1 MNANDIQKSFE
12 ARQNAVHVLRELADE
27 TRDRELSQEET
38 NTLDTTNAAID
49 ALDEKINEGLRQL
62 RREQESAK
70 ALDEFRSFGDLTIIP
85 DSVKEEDGTVN
96 ETEMFGKLLSGEIRS
111 FESFAS
117 ERRDLTKGSATAGGN
132 TVDDT
137 MYDQIITKLEAESA
151 VVAAGATVVNTAGG
165 EDLLI
170 PKTTTNPSGAIVAEG
185 AGYAESDPV
194 FGQVTLGAYKY
205 GNLIQVSSELAQD
218 SQFDIMSYVSNL
230 AGQGVARV
238 MGADFSNGSG
248 SSKPKGIAQAA
259 TSFGTSA
266 SATTITAANIFEVWS
281 TMPSQYRNAD
291 TKWLMSPSAE
301 KLIRLLADS
310 NGQYI
315 WQPGLTAG
323 TPANLVGYD
332 VFTDS
337 NLDAA
342 TSGKRAL
349 VFAHMPSFF
358 VRLAG
363 GLNLAT
369 SADYAFNADLIT
381 IRATMRGDS
390 DVVDTNGI
398 GCLTQA

>member
-1 MNANDIQKSFE
+1 MNAQDIQKAFE
-12 ARQNAVHVLRELADE
+12 ERQNAVHLLRELADE
-27 TRDRELSQEET
+27 TRDREVTQEET
-38 NTLDTTNAAID
+38 NTLEVTNAAID
-49 ALDEKINEGLRQL
+49 ALDDKINEGLRQL
-62 RREQESAK
+62 RREQEAGK
-70 ALDEFRSFGDLTIIP
+70 ALDEFRSFGDLTAIP
-85 DSVKEEDGTVN
+85 DSVVEEGSVN
-96 ETEMFGKLLSGEIRS
+96 EAELFSKLLKGEIRS

-151 VVAAGATVVNTAGG
+151 VIAAGATVVNTAGG
-165 EDLLI
+165 EDLLV

-205 GNLIQVSSELAQD
+205 GNLIQVSSELAAD

-238 MGADFSNGSG
+238 MGTDFSNGSG

-266 SATTITAANIFEVWS
+266 SATTISAANLFEVWS
-281 TMPSQYRNAD
+281 TMPSQYRNRD
-291 TKWLMSPSAE
+291 TKWLISPGAE

-315 WQPGLTAG
+315 WTPGLQAG
-323 TPANLVGYD
+323 TPANLVGYE

-337 NLDAA
+337 NLDAP
-342 TSGKRAL
+342 TSGKRAV

-369 SADYAFNADLIT
+369 STDYAFNADLVT

>member
-1 MNANDIQKSFE
+1 MNAQDIQNSFE
-12 ARQNAVHVLRELADE
+12 ERQNAVHLLRELADE
-27 TRDRELSQEET
+27 TRGRELSQEES
-38 NTLDTTNAAID
+38 NTLETTNAAID
-49 ALDEKINEGLRQL
+49 ALDEKINEGLSQL
-62 RREQESAK
+62 RRESDAAK
-70 ALDEFRSFGDLTIIP
+70 ALDEFRSYGDLTIIP
-85 DSVKEEDGTVN
+85 DSVKEEGSVN
-96 ETEMFGKLLSGEIRS
+96 ETEMFGKLLTGEIRS

-117 ERRDLTKGSATAGGN
+117 EQRDLTKGSATAGGN

-137 MYDQIITKLEAESA
+137 MYDQIITKLENESA
-151 VVAAGATVVNTAGG
+151 VVAAGATVINTAGG

-238 MGADFSNGSG
+238 MGTDFSNGSG

-281 TMPSQYRNAD
+281 TMPTQYKNAD
-291 TKWLMSPSAE
+291 TKWLMSPGAE

-310 NGQYI
+310 DGRYI
-315 WQPGLTAG
+315 WNAGLQAG
-323 TPANLVGYD
+323 TPANLIGYE

-337 NLDAA
+337 NLDAP

-381 IRATMRGDS
+381 IRATMRADS
-390 DVVDTNGI
+390 DVVDTNGV

>member
-1 MNANDIQKSFE
+1 MNAQDIQNSFE
-12 ARQNAVHVLRELADE
+12 ERQNAVHLLRELADE
-27 TRDRELSQEET
+27 TRGRELSQEES
-38 NTLDTTNAAID
+38 NTLETTNAAID
-49 ALDEKINEGLRQL
+49 ALDEKINEGLSQL
-62 RREQESAK
+62 RRESDAAK
-70 ALDEFRSFGDLTIIP
+70 ALDEFRSYGDLTIIP
-85 DSVKEEDGTVN
+85 DSVKEEGSVN

-117 ERRDLTKGSATAGGN
+117 EKRDLVTSSATAGGN

-137 MYDQIITKLEAESA
+137 MYDQIITKLENESA
-151 VVAAGATVVNTAGG
+151 VIAAGATVINTAGG

-170 PKTTTNPSGAIVAEG
+170 PKTTTNPSGAIVSEG
-185 AGYAESDPV
+185 AGYGTVEPV
-194 FGQVTLGAYKY
+194 FGQVTLGAFKY

-238 MGADFSNGSG
+238 MGTDFSNGSG

-281 TMPSQYRNAD
+281 TMPTQYKNAD
-291 TKWLMSPSAE
+291 TKWLMSPGAE

-310 NGQYI
+310 DGRYI
-315 WQPGLTAG
+315 WNAGLQAG
-323 TPANLVGYD
+323 TPANLIGYE

-337 NLDAA
+337 NLDAP

-390 DVVDTNGI
+390 DVVDTNGV

>member
-1 MNANDIQKSFE
+1 MNAQDIQNSFE
-12 ARQNAVHVLRELADE
+12 ERQNAVHLLRELADE
-27 TRDRELSQEET
+27 TRGRELSQEES
-38 NTLDTTNAAID
+38 NTLETTNAAID
-49 ALDEKINEGLRQL
+49 ALDEKINEGLSQL
-62 RREQESAK
+62 RRESDAAK
-70 ALDEFRSFGDLTIIP
+70 ALDEFRSYGDLTIIP
-85 DSVKEEDGTVN
+85 DSVKEEGSVN

-218 SQFDIMSYVSNL
+218 SQFDIMSYISNL

-238 MGADFSNGSG
+238 MGTDFSNGSG

-281 TMPSQYRNAD
+281 TMPTQYKNAD
-291 TKWLMSPSAE
+291 TKWLMSPGAE

-310 NGQYI
+310 DGRYI
-315 WQPGLTAG
+315 WNAGLQAG
-323 TPANLVGYD
+323 TPANLIGYE

-337 NLDAA
+337 NLDAP

-390 DVVDTNGI
+390 DVVDTNGV

>member
-1 MNANDIQKSFE
+1 MNAQDIQNSFE
-12 ARQNAVHVLRELADE
+12 ERQNAVHLLRELADE
-27 TRDRELSQEET
+27 TRGRELSQEES
-38 NTLDTTNAAID
+38 NTLETTNAAID
-49 ALDEKINEGLRQL
+49 ALDEKINEGLSQL
-62 RREQESAK
+62 RRESDAAK
-70 ALDEFRSFGDLTIIP
+70 ALDEFRSYGDLTIIP
-85 DSVKEEDGTVN
+85 DSVKEEGSVN

-117 ERRDLTKGSATAGGN
+117 EKRDLVTSSATAGGN

-137 MYDQIITKLEAESA
+137 MYDQIITKLENESA
-151 VVAAGATVVNTAGG
+151 VIAAGATVINTAGG

-170 PKTTTNPSGAIVAEG
+170 PKTTTNPSGAIVSEG
-185 AGYAESDPV
+185 AGYGTVEPV
-194 FGQVTLGAYKY
+194 FGQVTLGAFKY

-238 MGADFSNGSG
+238 MGTDFSNGSG

-281 TMPSQYRNAD
+281 TMPTQYKNAD
-291 TKWLMSPSAE
+291 TKWLMSPGAE

-310 NGQYI
+310 DGRYLWNS
-315 WQPGLTAG
+315 GLQAG
-323 TPANLVGYD
+323 TPANLIGYE

-337 NLDAA
+337 NLDAP

-390 DVVDTNGI
+390 DVVDTNGV

>member
-1 MNANDIQKSFE
+1 MNAQDIQNAFE
-12 ARQNAVHVLRELADE
+12 ERQNAVHLLRELADE
-27 TRDRELSQEET
+27 TRDREITQEET
-38 NTLDTTNAAID
+38 NTLEVTNAAID
-49 ALDEKINEGLRQL
+49 TLDEKINEGLRQL
-62 RREQESAK
+62 RREQDAEK
-70 ALDEFRSFGDLTIIP
+70 ALDEYRSFGDLTAIP
-85 DSVKEEDGTVN
+85 DSVIEEGSVN
-96 ETEMFGKLLSGEIRS
+96 ETELFGKLLKGEIRS

-137 MYDQIITKLEAESA
+137 MYDQIITKLENESA
-151 VVAAGATVVNTAGG
+151 VIAAGATVINTAGG

-185 AGYAESDPV
+185 ANYAESDPV
-194 FGQVTLGAYKY
+194 FGQVTLGAFKY
-205 GNLIQVSSELAQD
+205 GNLVQVSSELADD
-218 SQFDIMSYVSNL
+218 SQFDILSYVSNL

-238 MGADFSNGSG
+238 MGVDFSNGSG

-281 TMPSQYRNAD
+281 TMPTQYKNAD
-291 TKWLMSPSAE
+291 TKWLMSPGAE
-301 KLIRLLADS
+301 KLIRLLTDS
-310 NGQYI
+310 NGQFI
-315 WQPGLTAG
+315 WTPGLQAG
-323 TPANLVGYD
+323 TPANLVGYEC
-332 VFTDS
+332 FTDS
-337 NLDAA
+337 NLDAP

-349 VFAHMPSFF
+349 IFAHMPSFF

-369 SADYAFNADLIT
+369 STDFAFNADLIT

-390 DVVDTNGI
+390 DVVDTNGV

>member
-1 MNANDIQKSFE
+1 MNAQDIQKAFE
-12 ARQNAVHVLRELADE
+12 ERQSAVHILRDLAEE
-27 TRDRELSQEET
+27 TRDREITQEET
-38 NTLDTTNAAID
+38 NTLETTNSAID
-49 ALDEKINEGLRQL
+49 ALDEKINEGLRQMK
-62 RREQESAK
+62 REQEAAN
-70 ALDEFRSFGDLTIIP
+70 ALDEFRSFGDLTAIP
-85 DSVKEEDGTVN
+85 ASVIEEGSVN
-96 ETEMFGKLLSGEIRS
+96 ETELFGKLLNGELRS

-117 ERRDLTKGSATAGGN
+117 EQRDLTKGSATAGGN

-137 MYDQIITKLEAESA
+137 MFDRIVTKLEAESA
-151 VVAAGATVVNTAGG
+151 VIAAGATVVNTAGG

-170 PKTTTNPSGAIVAEG
+170 PKTTTNPSGAIVAEA
-185 AGYAESDPV
+185 AGYAESDAV

-205 GNLIQVSSELAQD
+205 GNLIQVSSELASD
-218 SQFDIMSYVSNL
+218 SQFDIMSYVSDL
-230 AGQGVARV
+230 AGRGVARV

-259 TSFGTSA
+259 TSGGTSA

-281 TMPSQYRNAD
+281 TMPSQYRTAD

-301 KLIRLLADS
+301 KLIRLLVDS

-315 WQPGLTAG
+315 WQPGLQAG

-363 GLNLAT
+363 GLQLAT
-369 SADYAFNADLIT
+369 STDYAFNADLVT

-398 GCLTQA
+398 LCLTQA

>member
-1 MNANDIQKSFE
+1 MNAQDIQNSFE
-12 ARQNAVHVLRELADE
+12 ERQNAVHLLRELADE
-27 TRDRELSQEET
+27 TRGRELSQEES
-38 NTLDTTNAAID
+38 NTLETTNAAID
-49 ALDEKINEGLRQL
+49 ALDEKINEGLSQL
-62 RREQESAK
+62 RRESDAAK
-70 ALDEFRSFGDLTIIP
+70 ALDEFRSYGDLTIIP
-85 DSVKEEDGTVN
+85 DSVKEEGSVN
-96 ETEMFGKLLSGEIRS
+96 ETEMFGKLLTGEIRS

-117 ERRDLTKGSATAGGN
+117 ERRDLTVGSATAGGN

-137 MYDQIITKLEAESA
+137 MYDQIITKLENESA
-151 VVAAGATVVNTAGG
+151 VVAAGATVINTAGG

-238 MGADFSNGSG
+238 MGTDFSNGSG

-281 TMPSQYRNAD
+281 TMPTQYKNAD
-291 TKWLMSPSAE
+291 TKWLMSPGAE

-310 NGQYI
+310 DGRYN
-315 WQPGLTAG
+315 WNAGLQAG
-323 TPANLVGYD
+323 TPANLIGYE

-337 NLDAA
+337 NLDAP

-381 IRATMRGDS
+381 IRATMRADS
-390 DVVDTNGI
+390 DVVDTNGV